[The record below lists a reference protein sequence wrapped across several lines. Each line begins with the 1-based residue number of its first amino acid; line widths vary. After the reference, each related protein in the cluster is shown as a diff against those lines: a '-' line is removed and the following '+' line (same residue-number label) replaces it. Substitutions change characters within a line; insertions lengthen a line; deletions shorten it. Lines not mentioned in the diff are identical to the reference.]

1 MEFAHDIRRCPSDT
15 VEAARRMRENITN
28 PRDVHEHFSEVH
40 EHFSELRPD
49 VDVRHPGVGHLP
61 PDHHQQRHPPVH
73 HPPPVQHHHTAHATP
88 AQVPSNSADGS
99 SVAPSEYRYR
109 TVGPH
114 ASNNRSSIEPTIAG
128 GLPPPPRLQALHHT
142 TAQAAPPSVSAES
155 YLSTESSWTQRGSA
169 VAHLTRRVLT
179 QDKDLP
185 NPSTLF
191 TLSRGDGKELIKQT
205 SQCMK
210 SRASKSSARTS
221 RDPSSVTLGI
231 TVVALLTPLL
241 RPFEFCMLSTE
252 FF

>member
-1 MEFAHDIRRCPSDT
+1 
-15 VEAARRMRENITN
+15 MRENITN
-28 PRDVHEHFSEVH
+28 PRDVPEDFSEVH

-128 GLPPPPRLQALHHT
+128 GLPPPPRLQALHYT

-185 NPSTLF
+185 NPSTLVKS
-191 TLSRGDGKELIKQT
+191 SRGDGLKLIKQSSQSMNAKT
-205 SQCMK
+205 SK
-210 SRASKSSARTS
+210 GSAKTVRGSSSCA
-221 RDPSSVTLGI
+221 LGI
-231 TVVALLTPLL
+231 VVIALLAPVL
-241 RPFEFCMLSTE
+241 RPHEFCFLSQE
-252 FF
+252 FS

>member
-1 MEFAHDIRRCPSDT
+1 
-15 VEAARRMRENITN
+15 MRENITN
-28 PRDVHEHFSEVH
+28 PRDVPEDFSEVH

-61 PDHHQQRHPPVH
+61 PDHHQQRHPPV
-73 HPPPVQHHHTAHATP
+73 QHHHIAHATP

-99 SVAPSEYRYR
+99 SVASSEYRYR

-169 VAHLTRRVLT
+169 IAHLTRRVLT

-252 FF
+252 FFYF